1 MDKGKNSDVSAPI
14 DKEQEFISFLRYC
27 AERLDK
33 GVPVQLIWRDYLG
46 IRRQIFD
53 LSHPLHYLKQCWNNR
68 MFSPLVHRIP

>member
-33 GVPVQLIWRDYLG
+33 GVPVQLIWLDFWAT
-46 IRRQIFD
+46 RR
-53 LSHPLHYLKQCWNNR
+53 
-68 MFSPLVHRIP
+68 

>member
-33 GVPVQLIWRDYLG
+33 GVPVQLIWRDYME
-46 IRRQIFD
+46 IKKQKFD
-53 LSHPLHYLKQCWNNR
+53 LFHPYRQ
-68 MFSPLVHRIP
+68 